1 MEFEDW
7 RWRSSARGYGSIVLS
22 DFLNDDILEMNCKIL
37 EMLSVIWYFVIDFSG
52 MNCIMNNSTTFKN
65 HTHDME
71 TVMKKYHFLMI
82 KEGGLIPT

>member
-37 EMLSVIWYFVIDFSG
+37 EILYYQLFGI
-52 MNCIMNNSTTFKN
+52 
-65 HTHDME
+65 
-71 TVMKKYHFLMI
+71 LL
-82 KEGGLIPT
+82 LILVEWIV